1 MLCEFLLH
9 LKYLSTLLSRLQ
21 ANKQDKRQ
29 PQNSQ
34 GLHGQFRGESVE
46 IYTPDFVEENNALSC
61 PDCAFTCKT
70 TQGMSSHRN
79 FKHGKYQNRR

>member
-1 MLCEFLLH
+1 MNSVT
-9 LKYLSTLLSRLQ
+9 LKIFIGIIVLFTGKV
-21 ANKQDKRQ
+21 ARQ
-29 PQNSQ
+29 VTITKFPVFPRTIQS
-34 GLHGQFRGESVE
+34 RGESVE
-46 IYTPDFVEENNALSC
+46 IHTPDFLEESDALSC